1 MKEASPPEPDLSVVI
16 PVRNE
21 QDNVTPLLDELD
33 AVLRLQ
39 VQYEVIVVDDH
50 SSDRTLEVLK
60 YCKSTHKGLRIL
72 SHDRKCGQSSAIR
85 SGVIAAKSKLIVT
98 IDGDGQNDPM
108 DILKLYRS
116 YVNCEKP
123 HRSVLVAGRRRPR
136 LDSPVKRIVSWAANS
151 VRRLIL
157 KDGAIDSGC
166 GLKLLSRESFLRLPF
181 FDNMHRFIP
190 ILMMREGYEVRFV
203 EVAHRPRLHGKSKY
217 GVLDRFVASL
227 SDMFGVIW
235 LKHRCSLPDRLS
247 EH

>member
-16 PVRNE
+16 PVRDE
-21 QDNVTPLLDELD
+21 QDNVTPLLEELN

-39 VQYEVIVVDDH
+39 MRYEIIVVDDH

-60 YCKSTHKGLRIL
+60 YCKSTCKELRIL

-85 SGVIAAKSKLIVT
+85 SGVIAAKSNLIVT

-116 YVNCEKP
+116 YVNCEAP
-123 HRSVLVAGRRRPR
+123 YRSVLIAGLRRPR
-136 LDSPVKRIVSWAANS
+136 IDGPVKRIASRVANS

-190 ILMMREGYEVRFV
+190 VLMIREGFEVKFV

-217 GVLDRFVASL
+217 GVLDRFVASIT
-227 SDMFGVIW
+227 DVFGVVW